1 MEYVIF
7 FAAVILVIILTKYY
21 TVLLKRIAS
30 VYEPVVV
37 PFVKRFYAGFVE
49 LDEKIAGTDRK
60 PTGTAYNKSDRYVD
74 VKDPYKRV
82 SFVIVAMLLSVLTLY
97 INKSYGIFLLIFWVV
112 WLVADVVCFPMRKKI
127 ENTKL
132 KTVLNSSIIQIVITI
147 IIFVLFEQEIQK
159 FLMDLIN
166 QIN

>member
-1 MEYVIF
+1 MEYVILIV
-7 FAAVILVIILTKYY
+7 AIILVVVLTKYY
-21 TVLLKRIAS
+21 TVLLKRMAS

-37 PFVKRFYAGFVE
+37 PFFKKFYAGFVE

-97 INKSYGIFLLIFWVV
+97 INKSYGIFLLVFWMV
-112 WLVADVVCFPMRKKI
+112 WLVSDVICFPMRKKI
-127 ENTKL
+127 ENTRF

-147 IIFVLFEQEIQK
+147 IIFVLFEQEIRNL
-159 FLMDLIN
+159 LMDLIN

>member
-1 MEYVIF
+1 MEYVILIV
-7 FAAVILVIILTKYY
+7 AIILVVVLTKYY
-21 TVLLKRIAS
+21 TVLLKRMTS

-97 INKSYGIFLLIFWVV
+97 INKSYGIFLLIFWLV
-112 WLVADVVCFPMRKKI
+112 WLVFDVVCFPIRKKI
-127 ENTKL
+127 ENSKL
-132 KTVLNSSIIQIVITI
+132 KIVLNSSIIQIVITI
-147 IIFVLFEQEIQK
+147 IIFVLFEQEIRK
-159 FLMDLIN
+159 LLMDLIN